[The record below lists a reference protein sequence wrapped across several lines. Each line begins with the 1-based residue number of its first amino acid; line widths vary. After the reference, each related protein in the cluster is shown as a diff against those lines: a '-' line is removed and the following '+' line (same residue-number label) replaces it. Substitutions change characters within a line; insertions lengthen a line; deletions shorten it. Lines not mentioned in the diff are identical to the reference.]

1 MIVDEADSFFADR
14 NNAERSWERTSVNE
28 FLTQMEE
35 FPGILICTTNLKHIL
50 DKASLRRFHISV
62 EFKPMEEAGI
72 KTLLEKFFPAYFPKG
87 SLSQDGFQQDGSQ
100 REQDEVSLSKLLRY
114 NSVTPGDFSRLAG
127 KIRFMDEEDI
137 SAQMIVDEL
146 CAIQEEKDLEL
157 DGRVGFAV

>member
-1 MIVDEADSFFADR
+1 
-14 NNAERSWERTSVNE
+14 
-28 FLTQMEE
+28 
-35 FPGILICTTNLKHIL
+35 
-50 DKASLRRFHISV
+50 
-62 EFKPMEEAGI
+62 MEEAGI

-87 SLSQDGFQQDGSQ
+87 SLSQEGGSQRDGFQEKRG
-100 REQDEVSLSKLLRY
+100 EVSLSKLLRY